1 MSSKV
6 GLVDFPNLAFETTSV
21 EFGSCLSDTTRR
33 VPVQITNTANVTV
46 VYSWAWDAESLQE
59 DANSMASFSMKA
71 PSAKAASKPPA
82 VQLFDILP
90 IKGSLRP
97 GESEVV
103 NFSFFAYPGVKASAV
118 AMCQVEG
125 GPTYHVSCAD
135 CSLCPPAALLL
146 PSLAPLA
153 AFSRPPCLLPSCAA
167 FPPPSRNV
175 STLFSV
181 YVSTS
186 LFRAGPCGLPQVN
199 MSGESNYIKYT
210 VEPQSIDVGS
220 QPFDKATEREL
231 VINNQGKVPFD
242 FHVNTR
248 MLQRLGSVEP
258 LPRKGSI
265 GPGQKGTIRL
275 KVGMSMRLMS

>member
-1 MSSKV
+1 M
-6 GLVDFPNLAFETTSV
+6 DFPNLAFETTSV

-125 GPTYHVSCAD
+125 GPIYHVSCTTLFTA
-135 CSLCPPAALLL
+135 PPLPCYCLLSPLLL
-146 PSLAPLA
+146 RSHACRACYLSVLPDCRLLGMFPL
-153 AFSRPPCLLPSCAA
+153 
-167 FPPPSRNV
+167 
-175 STLFSV
+175 
-181 YVSTS
+181 
-186 LFRAGPCGLPQVN
+186 
-199 MSGESNYIKYT
+199 
-210 VEPQSIDVGS
+210 
-220 QPFDKATEREL
+220 
-231 VINNQGKVPFD
+231 
-242 FHVNTR
+242 
-248 MLQRLGSVEP
+248 
-258 LPRKGSI
+258 
-265 GPGQKGTIRL
+265 
-275 KVGMSMRLMS
+275 